1 MTINLCICIRFALIV
16 ALHKEIVL
24 LYCLPSVVFAVVP
37 SLLLSDI
44 LVVAFAA
51 VAPVDSNILFNNYV
65 LFIWPRVMRP

>member
-1 MTINLCICIRFALIV
+1 
-16 ALHKEIVL
+16 
-24 LYCLPSVVFAVVP
+24 
-37 SLLLSDI
+37 LSDI